1 MNDKLETKK
10 RKPVILVV
18 LGPHRSGTSALTG
31 VLSHL
36 GASLPEHL
44 MPANDGNAVGYF
56 ESSRVKSFNDKLLA
70 ELGSNWHDISPL
82 ALTSVPDQV
91 RDSFL
96 EEAVALLKKEFADA
110 RIPLLKDPRICRFVP
125 FWREVFERAGY
136 QPVYIHTHRNPLET
150 AQSIAA
156 RHPILVE
163 MGLLIWMRHVLDAEA
178 ATRNAPRAFTNY
190 RALLENWREQI
201 AKIEAATGFILH
213 RKTPAVQQTIDA
225 FLTEGLRHQNRK
237 PEDVQRSPQVANLV
251 RETFE
256 ILESWVDGVSAP
268 EDYAKL
274 DSLREQLDGAVGPL
288 ATFVNALEESNST
301 RTSLGVQLGE
311 LEEQLQG
318 RSLEAEQLSETVKA
332 LKASKLQIEEDRQ
345 RLETELISREEK
357 IRALQEETSTR
368 IGDLEGQLRQRGLE
382 AEQWFEENREMTER
396 LKESTQRFETDLH
409 KRDEE
414 IRALKENV
422 EERIGEIT
430 RLSEMVLK
438 TGDKLTTERTQRA
451 QLQREVVAARQEEV
465 DARKRVEALL
475 ASTSWRVTAPIRL
488 LSTLIRR

>member
-44 MPANDGNAVGYF
+44 MLANDGNAAGYF

-70 ELGSNWHDISPL
+70 ELGSSWHDISPL
-82 ALTSVPDQV
+82 AVTSVPDQV
-91 RDSFL
+91 WDSFL
-96 EEAVALLKKEFADA
+96 DEAVELLETEFSGA

-125 FWREVFERAGY
+125 FWRDVFERAGY
-136 QPVYIHTHRNPLET
+136 QPIYIHTHRNPLET

-163 MGLLIWMRHVLDAEA
+163 MGLLIWLRHVLDAEA

-190 RALLENWREQI
+190 RALLENWR
-201 AKIEAATGFILH
+201 AKIEAATGFVLH

-225 FLTEGLRHQNRK
+225 FLTEGLRHQTRK
-237 PEDVQRSPQVANLV
+237 PEDVQRSRQVANIV

-256 ILESWVDGVSAP
+256 ILERWVDGVSAP

-274 DSLREQLDGAVGPL
+274 DSLRDQLDGAIGPL
-288 ATFVNALEESNST
+288 TTFVNALEESNST
-301 RTSLGVQLGE
+301 RISLDVQLGE
-311 LEEQLQG
+311 MEEQLQG
-318 RSLEAEQLSETVKA
+318 RNLEVEQLSEAVKA
-332 LKASKLQIEEDRQ
+332 LKASKLQIDEDRQ
-345 RLETELISREEK
+345 RLETLLSSREERL
-357 IRALQEETSTR
+357 RALQEETSTR
-368 IGDLEGQLRQRGLE
+368 IGDLEGQLRQRSLE
-382 AEQWFEENREMTER
+382 AEQWFQENREMTER
-396 LKESTQRFETDLH
+396 LNKSTLRFEADLQ

-451 QLQREVVAARQEEV
+451 QLQREVVAARQEEA
-465 DARKRVEALL
+465 DQRKRVEALL

-488 LSTLIRR
+488 LSSLIRR